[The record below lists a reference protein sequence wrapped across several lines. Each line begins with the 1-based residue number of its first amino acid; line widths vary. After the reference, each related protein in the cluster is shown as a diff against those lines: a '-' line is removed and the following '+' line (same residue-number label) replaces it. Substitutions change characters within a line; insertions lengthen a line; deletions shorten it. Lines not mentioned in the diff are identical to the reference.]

1 MSHPSDQ
8 VMGATGTP
16 TCAPPN
22 LERLEVDS
30 KILHSSTHQRSVS
43 PIAAAAASCQCY
55 FREGKLD
62 LARIWDQEDQGS
74 GNGRAILPLSLS
86 PALLGSAVPTFQ
98 GRLEYKGPRA
108 KCFIREKKRKKAVP
122 FCRTQGC
129 PANTEVPLLC
139 VTEQSGKGR
148 NVEPGL
154 PNGKKLLQTVSL
166 QYVQST
172 L

>member
-1 MSHPSDQ
+1 M
-8 VMGATGTP
+8 
-16 TCAPPN
+16 
-22 LERLEVDS
+22 
-30 KILHSSTHQRSVS
+30 
-43 PIAAAAASCQCY
+43 
-55 FREGKLD
+55 
-62 LARIWDQEDQGS
+62 
-74 GNGRAILPLSLS
+74 SLS

-108 KCFIREKKRKKAVP
+108 KCFIREKKKRKKAVP

-129 PANTEVPLLC
+129 PANTEVPLFC

-172 L
+172 LSQRHRYKTHNNIKNKQEQMGPWLHPTSLGGHNQAEIQSHPSGGGDSG